1 MTSFRRMLH
10 YLRPYWILIALA
22 VSFLFL
28 ATVVELLIPLQI
40 ERIIDDGIATGDMG
54 IVGIVTLEMIGLVLL
69 SMLFSIANVI
79 LSVRVS
85 EHSAADIRD
94 ATYRR
99 IQQFSFGNLNELR
112 TGELLVRLTS
122 DVNKIKLVVMMSLI
136 MALRTPLMLV
146 GSLIMLVL
154 ISPTL
159 ALLLLVLLPLM
170 TGIIWWFTVKSGPM
184 YEAVQRRLDRLNT
197 VMQENLAGVQV
208 VKAFVRADYE
218 NERYDRANTQLMN
231 KSIQV
236 NQLVV
241 LLLPTMVLILNLGI
255 AAIIWFGGLQAINGQ
270 MTSGEIVAFVNY
282 LLMTMITVMMLGRI
296 LPMISAAEAS
306 AGRILEVV
314 DSKVKVQDKP
324 QARPID
330 PEQVNGRIAFE
341 NVTFDYDSDQNEHEV
356 VLKNIDF
363 VARPGETVA
372 ILGATG
378 SGKSTLV
385 NLIPRFYDVSEGRV
399 TIDGVDVR
407 EVTKES
413 LRSLVGVCLQETLLF
428 SGTIRDNIAFG
439 DYDASQDDIVTAAQL
454 AAADD
459 FITSKHDSYDT
470 VVGKHGAGLSGGQR
484 QRVAIARALARRP
497 KILIL
502 DDSTSSVDVATEVRI
517 QKALDDKLEDVT
529 SFIVAQRIS
538 TVLTADKIIV
548 LDKGRIAAIGNHREL
563 MTSSPIYQEIY
574 ESQLGDGPL
583 NGNGRPQDGI

>member
-341 NVTFDYDSDQNEHEV
+341 NVTFDYDSDQNEHEA

-413 LRSLVGVCLQETLLF
+413 LRALVGVCLQETLLF

-439 DYDASQDDIVTAAQL
+439 DHDASQDDIVTAAQL

-459 FITSKHDSYDT
+459 FITSKPDGYDT

-484 QRVAIARALARRP
+484 QRVAIARALARQP

-502 DDSTSSVDVATEVRI
+502 DDSTSLVDVATEVRI

-574 ESQLGDGPL
+574 ESQLGDGTL

>member
-341 NVTFDYDSDQNEHEV
+341 NVTFDYDSDQNEHE
-356 VLKNIDF
+356 
-363 VARPGETVA
+363 
-372 ILGATG
+372 
-378 SGKSTLV
+378 
-385 NLIPRFYDVSEGRV
+385 
-399 TIDGVDVR
+399 
-407 EVTKES
+407 
-413 LRSLVGVCLQETLLF
+413 
-428 SGTIRDNIAFG
+428 
-439 DYDASQDDIVTAAQL
+439 
-454 AAADD
+454 
-459 FITSKHDSYDT
+459 
-470 VVGKHGAGLSGGQR
+470 
-484 QRVAIARALARRP
+484 
-497 KILIL
+497 
-502 DDSTSSVDVATEVRI
+502 
-517 QKALDDKLEDVT
+517 
-529 SFIVAQRIS
+529 
-538 TVLTADKIIV
+538 
-548 LDKGRIAAIGNHREL
+548 
-563 MTSSPIYQEIY
+563 
-574 ESQLGDGPL
+574 
-583 NGNGRPQDGI
+583 

>member
-341 NVTFDYDSDQNEHEV
+341 NVTFDYDSDQNEHEA

-413 LRSLVGVCLQETLLF
+413 LRALVGVCLQETLLF

-439 DYDASQDDIVTAAQL
+439 DHDASQDDIVTAAQL

-459 FITSKHDSYDT
+459 FITSKPDGYDT

-502 DDSTSSVDVATEVRI
+502 DDSTSLVDVATEVRI

-574 ESQLGDGPL
+574 ESQLGDGTL